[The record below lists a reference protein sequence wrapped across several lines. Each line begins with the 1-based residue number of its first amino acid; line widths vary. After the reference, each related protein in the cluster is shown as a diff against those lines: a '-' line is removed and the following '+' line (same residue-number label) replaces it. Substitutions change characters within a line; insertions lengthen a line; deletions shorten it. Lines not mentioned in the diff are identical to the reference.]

1 MPLFSRLLPPPE
13 ASLAELPAPFHLV
26 ELPRGISGQSLALSL
41 SFHLFLLVTPLPDFL
56 TSLVSAPKPETVA
69 VEEPAKWLSNSRVLP
84 PIYPKRKVRRRPSPG
99 GEPNQPLPP
108 LGAQVMQRQAVV
120 STPAQPNHPTQ
131 TLLQQFALD
140 KARVETRNLKLP
152 NMVLPPGPAPA
163 QEEIDL
169 RRLRVPNAP
178 LDLSGPPQAP
188 APPVPRR
195 RADLA
200 LAKARMENL
209 LARLTLPTEK
219 GERGRLDAPE
229 VSAPL
234 GSPRS
239 GDLAAPGLLALSAN
253 PSAPPAVLRLPEG
266 NLRARIVAGPYAGQ
280 GSPGGV
286 PGGVPGAEGGSGGG
300 PGGEAGGPRGGLEAP
315 DIFVAPAGSV
325 PAGPVIVGPGG
336 DVGPGA
342 PAAPQ
347 APPRPQVSA
356 PVQKQAQPPAPPPVG
371 KKSPEERGRELM
383 AAIHPGSQ
391 GSGAESG
398 RRRVYLTYVFIANLG
413 SQSSSWLL
421 QYAEYTGDSA
431 ALPAGADV
439 PLTAPEVVRKVDPCY
454 SSETRWERVE
464 GTVVL
469 YAVIATDGSVR
480 DVAVMRSVERQ
491 VDARAVEA
499 FSHSRFAPARKNGA
513 PVPVEVLVE
522 IPFRLAPCL

>member
-1 MPLFSRLLPPPE
+1 M
-13 ASLAELPAPFHLV
+13 ASPFHLV
-26 ELPRGISGQSLALSL
+26 ELPRGITGQSLVLSL
-41 SFHLFLLVTPLPDFL
+41 SLHLFLLVTPLPDFL
-56 TSLVSAPKPETVA
+56 TSFLAPPKPETVA
-69 VEEPAKWLSNSRVLP
+69 LAEPAKWLSNSRVLP
-84 PIYPKRKVRRRPSPG
+84 PIYPTRRARRRPSPG
-99 GEPNQPLPP
+99 GKPNQPLPP
-108 LGAQVMQRQAVV
+108 LGAEVTQRQAVV

-152 NMVLPPGPAPA
+152 NMVLPPGPAPVP
-163 QEEIDL
+163 EIDL

-188 APPVPRR
+188 VVPRPQR

-200 LAKARMENL
+200 LAKVRLENT
-209 LARLTLPTEK
+209 LARLTLPEAAK
-219 GERGRLDAPE
+219 GERGNLNAPE

-234 GSPRS
+234 GPPRS
-239 GDLAAPGLLALSAN
+239 GDLAAPGLLALNAN
-253 PSAPPAVLRLPEG
+253 PSAPSAVLRLPEG

-300 PGGEAGGPRGGLEAP
+300 PGGEAGGPAGGLEAP
-315 DIFVAPAGSV
+315 DIFVAPAGAAPS
-325 PAGPVIVGPGG
+325 GPVIVGPGG
-336 DVGPGA
+336 ELG
-342 PAAPQ
+342 PAAPSAPK
-347 APPRPQVSA
+347 APPKPEVSA
-356 PVQKQAQPPAPPPVG
+356 PRPEPPRAEPAPAP
-371 KKSPEERGRELM
+371 KRSPEERGRELM

-421 QYAEYTGDSA
+421 QYAEYTGDNA
-431 ALPAGADV
+431 APPPAD
-439 PLTAPEVVRKVDPCY
+439 PLTAPEVVRKVDPCF
-454 SSETRWERVE
+454 SSEARWERVE

-469 YAVIATDGSVR
+469 YGVIRTDGNIV

-491 VDARAVEA
+491 IDARAVDA